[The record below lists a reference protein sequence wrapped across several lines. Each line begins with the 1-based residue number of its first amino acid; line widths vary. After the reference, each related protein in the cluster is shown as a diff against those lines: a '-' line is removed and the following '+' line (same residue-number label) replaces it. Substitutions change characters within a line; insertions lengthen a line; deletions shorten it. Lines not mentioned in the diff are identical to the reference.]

1 MASPTPL
8 ELLRKT
14 FSAAASDGLA
24 KKFADTPKDPWKLK
38 YFLDLKETSPQAAPC
53 VKCPETEESHMLDL
67 LAKMAL
73 YAPESWYE
81 IVTGQKCP
89 AEAKNDYPNIGVAF
103 DASSRLRRAGIE
115 WYHNELTTQWMQSH
129 GGIVPFCYLPA
140 TLQGGASAL
149 VETKS
154 WQTVHSEDKIPP
166 QPPTES
172 PTVRVVAISDTH
184 LLHHLLP
191 KLPQGDLLIHCGDLS
206 YEESRSQDA
215 REFDEKWQ
223 ELSENFPEFLKWF
236 ECSGLAAAK
245 ALRWLGS
252 ESRFEHR
259 VLVAGNHDYILECI
273 GERNAQLLCKA
284 FGVDCYLHTRNPPK
298 DLHFKS
304 GCKVAV
310 WGSGVSAKAGVG
322 GQRAIQSGNVAFV
335 YDMEAGESQFREETE
350 HLDEGSAD
358 IIVTHGPPANALY
371 GKSGRVL
378 ESISELVNFVKPTL
392 FLCGHEHNP
401 DNWKIEQKVV
411 DMGGGTL
418 GVNCACTGRWNQFC
432 GMPFVVDI
440 PARRTADPGPQ
451 GLCSVIRQTC
461 GYDGD

>member
-8 ELLRKT
+8 ELLRTT

-53 VKCPETEESHMLDL
+53 IKCPETEESHMLDL

-73 YAPESWYE
+73 YAPETWYE

-129 GGIVPFCYLPA
+129 GGVVPFCHLPVS
-140 TLQGGASAL
+140 LQGGATAL
-149 VETKS
+149 VEAKS
-154 WQTVHSEDKIPP
+154 WQTVQAEDKIPS
-166 QPPTES
+166 QPSAES

-223 ELSENFPEFLKWF
+223 ELGENFPELLKWF

-252 ESRFEHR
+252 EGLFEHR
-259 VLVAGNHDYILECI
+259 VLVAGNHDYILERI

-284 FGVDCYLHTRNPPK
+284 FNVDGYLHTRNPPT

-304 GCKVAV
+304 GCKVTV

-322 GQRAIQSGNVAFV
+322 GERAIKSGNVAFV
-335 YDMEAGESQFREETE
+335 YDMEAGDSQFREETE

-358 IIVTHGPPANALY
+358 IIVTYGPPANALY

-401 DNWKIEQKVV
+401 DNWKLEQKVV

-451 GLCSVIRQTC
+451 GFCSVIRQAC